1 MEFLGAIIA
10 AAVLS
15 STPVV
20 TPTGVEL
27 ERLVDTND
35 HFPGNGS
42 PVFFDGQAP
51 VPCGSGVALRALADD
66 PQAWIYYATNDGPV
80 QVVADE
86 ETPIPGVGAPFD
98 FILRFS
104 CLGGD
109 RLLFI
114 GARTTAP
121 PFVPG
126 SAFVWSPTEGLE
138 VFDFGGGSV
147 DGVALA
153 DYSFAGG
160 DTNAVGLRALL
171 DPVFS
176 GNALVFKEFGMPAV
190 FVADDQIILPGQTDP
205 VSVFSFP
212 DVFEGDLVFIA
223 RVNFVNRMYR
233 WSESSGFSVLVDE
246 MTPVPG
252 LPETFATINN
262 LTVLSD
268 GIAFTGLY
276 SAGAGIFH
284 YGPDGVI
291 EPLVVPGDMT
301 VNGETVLTAFT
312 PQGETQLFAFRGR
325 TVETDPWESLFA
337 RAPDGSIHRIL
348 GVTEQLEGRTV
359 IQVDGEADR
368 DTVAVRTTVSG
379 EHLETVYTAQFQTA
393 TTVADIPMLSVRAG
407 LVLALLLA
415 GTGSILLWKS

>member
-1 MEFLGAIIA
+1 MEFLGALIA

-15 STPVV
+15 TPIV

-42 PVFFDGQAP
+42 PVFFDGQGP
-51 VPCGSGVALRALADD
+51 VPCGPGVALRALADV
-66 PQAWIYYATNDGPV
+66 PQAWIYYATHDGQV

-98 FILRFS
+98 FIFRFS

-114 GARTTAP
+114 GARTTAAP
-121 PFVPG
+121 LVPG
-126 SAFVWSPTEGLE
+126 SAFVWSPEEGLE
-138 VFDFGGGSV
+138 LFDLGGGSV

-153 DYSFAGG
+153 DYFFADG
-160 DTNAVGLRALL
+160 DTHAIGLRALL

-176 GNALVFKEFGMPAV
+176 GEALVFKEFGMPAI
-190 FVADDQIILPGQTDP
+190 FVADDQVMLPGQIDL
-205 VSVFSFP
+205 VSFFSFP

-246 MTPVPG
+246 TTPVPG

-268 GIAFTGLY
+268 GIAFTGLF

-312 PQGETQLFAFRGR
+312 PRGETRLFAFRGR
-325 TVETDPWESLFA
+325 TVETHPWESLFA
-337 RAPDGSIHRIL
+337 RTPDGYIYRIL

-359 IQVDGEADR
+359 IEVDGEADR
-368 DTVAVRTTVSG
+368 DTVAVRTSVSG
-379 EHLETVYTAQFQTA
+379 EHLETVYTAQFPSA
-393 TTVADIPMLSVRAG
+393 TTVADIPTLSVKMI
-407 LVLALLLA
+407 LFLTLILA
-415 GTGSILLWKS
+415 GAGSVLLWKN